1 MDPSAGRHCLRLP
14 VQRSQLRSFLL
25 IPARGYGPFEVCPNL
40 RGSEK
45 CLLGRVCWLPG
56 KAHRSVPSLWPRNA
70 LCHSMFLL
78 WPKNKRDITK
88 KRLGG
93 LESESYC

>member
-1 MDPSAGRHCLRLP
+1 
-14 VQRSQLRSFLL
+14 
-25 IPARGYGPFEVCPNL
+25 
-40 RGSEK
+40 
-45 CLLGRVCWLPG
+45 
-56 KAHRSVPSLWPRNA
+56 
-70 LCHSMFLL
+70 MFLL